1 MPNLQSDPV
10 HSHPGHSAMEDSSN
24 SDSGSESEVVNCNLF
39 EQFAGDLHRPLHD
52 ASDVDSDD
60 EGISQGNGIT
70 IGELLLNLFD
80 LVATHK
86 ATNSLTHDIWS
97 LLRLAVP
104 KKTDIAT
111 YQVAE
116 MIVRAHI
123 RDAVVVRTHAFYY
136 YATNPTTTYTTTDY
150 TCLSRRLLRILRFQ
164 ML

>member
-1 MPNLQSDPV
+1 MPNLHSDPV
-10 HSHPGHSAMEDSSN
+10 YEDPGLPAVEDSSN
-24 SDSGSESEVVNCNLF
+24 SDSDSEVNLF
-39 EQFAGDLHRPLHD
+39 EQFAGDLHRPLY
-52 ASDVDSDD
+52 DVDSDD
-60 EGISQGNGIT
+60 PDSDDECQGIT
-70 IGELLLNLFD
+70 IGELLLTLFD

-123 RDAVVVRTHAFYY
+123 RDAVVVRTHVFYY
-136 YATNPTTTYTTTDY
+136 Y
-150 TCLSRRLLRILRFQ
+150 
-164 ML
+164 

>member
-1 MPNLQSDPV
+1 MPNLHSDPV
-10 HSHPGHSAMEDSSN
+10 YEDPGLPAVEDSSN
-24 SDSGSESEVVNCNLF
+24 SDSDSDSEVNLF
-39 EQFAGDLHRPLHD
+39 EQFAGDLHRPLY
-52 ASDVDSDD
+52 DVDSDD
-60 EGISQGNGIT
+60 LDSDDECQGIT

-123 RDAVVVRTHAFYY
+123 REAVVVYY
-136 YATNPTTTYTTTDY
+136 YYY
-150 TCLSRRLLRILRFQ
+150 YY
-164 ML
+164 